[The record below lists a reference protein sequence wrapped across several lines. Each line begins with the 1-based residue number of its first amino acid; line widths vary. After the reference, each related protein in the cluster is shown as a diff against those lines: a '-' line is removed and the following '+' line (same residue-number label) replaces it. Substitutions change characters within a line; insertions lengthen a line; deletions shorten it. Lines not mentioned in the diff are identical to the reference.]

1 MSATKIMQD
10 RAMPHLKP
18 AIEGRLA
25 KMEEF
30 GDNWAE
36 KPVSS
41 FKTVHNLVY
50 VCSDVSTMLQNDMLQ
65 WIIDEAVLRND
76 SDVNIV
82 ERIFLVNF
90 AAIHTSS
97 TVRTPPLALLYVRN
111 LRCALPEHDTCI
123 IRPRCPTRVPPASS

>member
-41 FKTVHNLVY
+41 CKTVHNLVY

-65 WIIDEAVLRND
+65 WIMDAEELRSGSIEAVVYRLMH
-76 SDVNIV
+76 I
-82 ERIFLVNF
+82 NF
-90 AAIHTSS
+90 VSINTSS
-97 TVRTPPLALLYVRN
+97 NVG
-111 LRCALPEHDTCI
+111 
-123 IRPRCPTRVPPASS
+123 